1 MRALSIHVLWDKWRQ
16 LNSMTF
22 QFRLLLLLGL
32 HNCNLYPP
40 HRTILEAKHRCYSDA
55 TDIVTIVTIVDIE
68 FRAEVKLQDLF
79 NHIAKRILLFCK

>member
-1 MRALSIHVLWDKWRQ
+1 MRALTTHVLWDKWRQ
-16 LNSMTF
+16 LNSMIF

-40 HRTILEAKHRCYSDA
+40 HRTILEAKYRRYSDA
-55 TDIVTIVTIVDIE
+55 ADIVTIE

-79 NHIAKRILLFCK
+79 NHTAKRILLFCK